1 MCAIVDANRWHEVFS
16 PKRTAAGAAF
26 RRWLLSKRGFAVL
39 GGKLRREIAD
49 GTERK
54 KQVQEFV
61 QNGMVI
67 PMPDADVDDETEQ
80 IKKGGGLRSDDPHIL
95 ALAKVSG
102 ARLLYTNDR
111 NLQDDFKNADFVAD
125 GKVYSTL
132 ETTKHT
138 RRQRDLLKRQVCQR
152 TT

>member
-26 RRWLLSKRGFAVL
+26 HKWLSSKRGFAVL
-39 GGKLRREIAD
+39 GGKLKREIAS
-49 GTERK
+49 GMERMR
-54 KQVQEFV
+54 QVQGLV
-61 QNGMVI
+61 HNGMVVQA
-67 PMPDADVDDETEQ
+67 PDAEVDDETER
-80 IKKGGGLRSDDPHIL
+80 IERSGGFASDDPHIL

-111 NLQDDFKNADFVAD
+111 DLQDDFKNAGFVVD
-125 GKVYSTL
+125 GKIYSTL